1 MNQLQVI
8 HEQRVLNKNFA
19 IYGTFENPLFL
30 AKDVAEWIEYIGR
43 TGQMLST
50 VDEDEKLMH
59 KIYASGQMREMWFLT
74 ENGLYEVL
82 MQSQKPIAKQFKRQ
96 VKAILKEIRQYGAYV
111 HADENDD
118 EEIIMAKA
126 LLAAK
131 RKLDRK
137 DQVIEQ
143 QQQVIEEQKPM
154 VMFANAIVGS
164 TSSILIRELAVLLK
178 QNGIDIG
185 QGRLFD
191 YLRNNGYLVKRKG
204 TDYNMPTQKSM
215 NLSLFEI
222 KETPVMR
229 STGSTISKTP
239 KVTAKGQQYFI
250 NHFLKKGDIA

>member
-1 MNQLQVI
+1 MNQIAVI
-8 HEQRVLNKNFA
+8 HQQRVFNKDFA
-19 IYGTFENPLFL
+19 VYGTFENPLFL
-30 AKDVAEWIEYIGR
+30 AKDVADWIEHS
-43 TGQMLST
+43 QT
-50 VDEDEKLMH
+50 VRMIQLVEQDEKVMNIVHTL
-59 KIYASGQMREMWFLT
+59 GGPQEMWFLT
-74 ENGLYEVL
+74 EDGLYEVL
-82 MQSQKPIAKQFKRQ
+82 MQSRKAIAKQFKKQ
-96 VKAILKEIRQYGAYV
+96 VKTILKEIRQHGAYV
-111 HADENDD
+111 HANEDDD
-118 EEIIMAKA
+118 EDAIIAKA

-137 DQVIEQ
+137 DQVIER

-164 TSSILIRELAVLLK
+164 SSSILIRELAVLLK

-185 QGRLFD
+185 QGRLFE
-191 YLRNNGYLVKRKG
+191 YLRNNSYLVKRKG

-215 NLSLFEI
+215 NLGLFEI

-250 NHFLKKGDIA
+250 NHFLKKDDTA